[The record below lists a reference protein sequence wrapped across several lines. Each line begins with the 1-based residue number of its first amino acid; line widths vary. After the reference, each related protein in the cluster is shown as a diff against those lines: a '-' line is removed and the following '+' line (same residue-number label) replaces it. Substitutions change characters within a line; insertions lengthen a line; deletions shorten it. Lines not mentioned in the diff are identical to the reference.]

1 MRHVTA
7 TPGTHARVRRFVDED
22 IPHVAELHRRV
33 LVNAP
38 ASKIPMASY
47 RKYFEEVF
55 LRPADHGVLTSLVY
69 ERQGDIRGFLGVA
82 PRAMR
87 FKRSP
92 MLAAVCSQFV
102 VDPKERG
109 LAGLQMLKACFAGP
123 QDLSIAD
130 EAGDNARKMWEWCGG
145 AAVLPYSVHWVRPLQ
160 PAQAAVALIG
170 RHVHTL
176 PCRAAFTRVARLVD
190 LVAGRRASRRK
201 SAVPLRGSREE
212 LDEQTFLAELAE
224 FSERRAIG
232 PDYTAQ
238 SVAVMFGCLMRGRN
252 DHLVRKQL
260 VRDEFGKPIGSFIYV
275 IADDGVAEVLHVAAS
290 TGGGRVVLDQL
301 AVDALTQGAVAV
313 AGTLDSEL
321 TPELSEKHS
330 FLYRRGHWTLAYS
343 RDVDLMQAL
352 QRGDAS
358 LSRLQGEWCLR
369 FP

>member
-1 MRHVTA
+1 M
-7 TPGTHARVRRFVDED
+7 TPPVTHARVRRFVDED

-33 LVNAP
+33 FVNAP
-38 ASKIPMASY
+38 ARKVPVASY

-82 PRAMR
+82 PLAMR

-92 MLAAVCSQFV
+92 ILAAVCSQFV

-109 LAGLQMLKACFAGP
+109 LAGLQMLKTCFAGP

-145 AAVLPYSVHWVRPLQ
+145 TAVLPYSIYWVRPLQ
-160 PAQAAVALIG
+160 PAQAAFALIG
-170 RHVHTL
+170 RHMRKL
-176 PCRAAFTRVARLVD
+176 PCRAGLTRVARLFD
-190 LVAGRRASRRK
+190 LLAGRQASRRM
-201 SAVPLRGSREE
+201 SIVPIRGSRED
-212 LDEQTFLAELAE
+212 LDENTFLAGFAE
-224 FSERRAIG
+224 FCGRRAIG

-238 SVAVMFGCLMRGRN
+238 SVALMFGRLTGGRN
-252 DHLVRKQL
+252 DRVVRKQL
-260 VRDEFGKPIGSFIYV
+260 VRDESGKAIGSFIYV
-275 IADDGVAEVLHVAAS
+275 IADDGVAEVLHVAAR
-290 TGGGRVVLDQL
+290 TGSGRLVLDQL
-301 AVDALTQGAVAV
+301 AVDARTQGAVAV
-313 AGTLDSEL
+313 TGTLDSEL

-343 RDVDLMQAL
+343 RDAELMHAL

-358 LSRLQGEWCLR
+358 VSRLQGEWCLR